1 MGEAECTIPA
11 VLTNGNGTSTAVHA
25 ALLDTGANDFVLDS
39 FLLSLDPHRSLFVYS
54 PMETTLGN
62 LSKFKSNYMVTLY
75 IQLPPLRVSA
85 STHVDITSP
94 TLTINAVV
102 TDELPFPLV
111 IGNDTIHQW
120 NLYDWIRQSNKDH
133 VEASQLRRLLTNQD
147 PDPRDP
153 DDLDNHSSQG
163 DYPPPIFPTDFDDA
177 KSILTEITYKSHQS
191 SPTPSVDTT
200 RSNVTNATEFHRP
213 LDPLP
218 QAVGEH
224 ALPLSA
230 ANIAKHVQQ
239 TLNAARS
246 RDQPYVEDV
255 SSIDD
260 TETVYST
267 VTGDSSDSS
276 SD

>member
-62 LSKFKSNYMVTLY
+62 LSKFKSDYMVTLY
-75 IQLPPLRVSA
+75 IQLPPLRASA

-120 NLYDWIRQSNKDH
+120 NLYNLISL
-133 VEASQLRRLLTNQD
+133 S
-147 PDPRDP
+147 
-153 DDLDNHSSQG
+153 
-163 DYPPPIFPTDFDDA
+163 
-177 KSILTEITYKSHQS
+177 
-191 SPTPSVDTT
+191 
-200 RSNVTNATEFHRP
+200 
-213 LDPLP
+213 
-218 QAVGEH
+218 
-224 ALPLSA
+224 LSA
-230 ANIAKHVQQ
+230 TSNPALLHTQ
-239 TLNAARS
+239 TGFTTNFTTHFTPQVLESDSIRG
-246 RDQPYVEDV
+246 V
-255 SSIDD
+255 SSRN
-260 TETVYST
+260 E
-267 VTGDSSDSS
+267 
-276 SD
+276 